1 VDCNFDYDGF
11 AGYSGD
17 IFFKWNNVKY
27 HTPEDVRRSCPIER
41 HIVVMGPGEIFA
53 AGTKA
58 PPDELTV
65 YDGSKIDVRL
75 KPDSPAVDAGE
86 ILPGFNDGF
95 RGKAPDLG
103 AFEVGDEIPWY
114 GPRLEGLK
122 SSTR

>member
-1 VDCNFDYDGF
+1 
-11 AGYSGD
+11 
-17 IFFKWNNVKY
+17 
-27 HTPEDVRRSCPIER
+27 
-41 HIVVMGPGEIFA
+41 MGPGEIFA